1 MATHAA
7 QPPYATDFESGVG
20 AEWSLPNV
28 DASEIGSFSRFSGRF
43 TNDKQTLTLSNMTV
57 GVSYSLFFD
66 FYAIDTWDGSYSG
79 TGDYFNV
86 GVDTN
91 QVFHYTFSNYNGD
104 PPSNP
109 QSYPGVPD
117 VGRYNMGFAGYV
129 DAIYR
134 NIEIP
139 FIASNTV
146 VQISFQGQNLE
157 DISNESWGIDNVSVR
172 PSSQTQT
179 TTISYTTLPPD
190 HSTNGFVLD
199 GFGIGALRNLLG
211 TTATN
216 GANYSF
222 REAGANGV
230 FGDSDD
236 AIIPLNLNFNGYNS
250 VNFTLTNAP
259 LQPGKY
265 RFETK
270 AGLLDTNSNA
280 VAVFAREFVIANP
293 VGGQIETP
301 NNDSIATATA
311 LPMAEN
317 PAGSGFFAAFGLGLF
332 SAKGEADYWRFEGEA
347 RDKLTI
353 RLEANAN
360 GIYPQLY
367 LQDSTGQT
375 LSSVGGD
382 YYGTAQIQ
390 NYVISKP
397 GTYFVKVWSDNQT
410 GKYKLR
416 VDQSRGPQLEQED
429 NNAQSTANV
438 LGLTFSTGTYQARI
452 AGALTGNDSGAGDVF
467 SLGTL
472 NAGNSIS
479 VALAMPVGGSLVT
492 SAAIL
497 SIEGAG
503 AGNGVSLAT
512 NTAGFLNFIVASNDL
527 YYVRIATANSN
538 LNLNAQYLLSI
549 TVVDGVPPVVVSTS
563 LPDGGQATTNL
574 IDKISVLFSEDLA
587 QSVNNMGQRYL
598 TYGGRRYAVTPPALS
613 WEDAETYAQSIGG
626 HLVTINSPLENE
638 WIRRQFSSYGS
649 VWIGYTDKA
658 AEGTW
663 VWADGSPTKYTH
675 WNSGEPNNSGG
686 NENYGVMLTSGF
698 WNDVN
703 AATTAYGVVE
713 IGTGGLDTDGDGLA
727 NAIDPFPNDALN
739 GFELRGAGAD
749 GLFKTADDRVY
760 ALVADSYSGGLAVTL
775 RVTDGP
781 LLPGKYQFVLT
792 TSIKDR
798 AGNSMAG
805 NYTNSFVVTAL
816 SGYVTYNGA
825 GDVTPISGSV
835 AAAPDG
841 SLVNYS
847 DAPTGRYPR
856 GIAAGLLDGGTNLDL
871 AVANYGSGDVSILLG
886 AGDGTFYRSTNYAT
900 GNGAATVTMGDL
912 NKDNRMDLVVVNNSA
927 NNVTVLMG
935 NGDGTFQSGTNYA
948 VGSSPIGLVLRD
960 FNGDGK
966 LDLAVANQSA
976 KTISVLMGNGDGT
989 FKTAVNYGTGNQP
1002 YSLVAADFNGDGKV
1016 DLAVAN
1022 YGESTVSVLNG
1033 NGDGTFNAKV
1043 DYPTGTGPR
1052 GLDVGDL
1059 NGDGKLDLV
1068 TGNTDAGTVS
1078 ILAGNGDGTFAAK
1091 ADYASGGSDVYQI
1104 LLADFNGDNRLDV
1117 VVPGFG
1123 NSRLC
1128 ILLNRGNG
1136 TLESPMTYPAGNNAI
1151 WAAAGDFNGDQRL
1164 DLAVVNYYASTVT
1177 VLNGV
1182 GAKLLTED
1190 PIGSGIRIGAGR
1202 GQLKNQS
1209 DVDVW
1214 NFTAKAGDLVSVAV
1228 EVPGNPAASQLYY
1241 RIYNAA
1247 GDTLTDFYTS
1257 YNGWGQSA
1265 PYRFAASGTY
1275 WIGVQRYYDYFS
1287 EYRLRVTLA
1296 SPPTQM
1302 ETEDNSD
1309 ISHANKPALELASG
1323 HLTASVLGYFGVGDA
1338 NGDYFNFGNLAA
1350 GATIQLTM
1358 KQPSSSGL
1366 AGVLGIYD
1374 AGGNLVANGAPGA
1387 TPVSYTIP
1395 PGGGSNYYARV
1406 MGAGIYGLHAASGN
1420 SALVFDGNA
1429 DFVMVTNAPSL
1440 DLSNQFS
1447 LEAWVYPRNF
1457 AGRDRAVISKV
1468 GGTGGNNGYQ
1478 LVFGQDG
1485 KLSLLFNAS
1494 GESWP
1499 ANSVSTPPL
1508 DILNRWTHIAATY
1521 DNDTMRLYVNGQLAA
1536 SNTIGAKSVVKSL
1549 SNLRIGNDD
1558 NAYVFFDGLIDE
1570 VRVWNTARSASAI
1583 LTGMSQSLTGA
1594 ESGLAGYWPFNE
1606 GSGGVAS
1613 DLSPNKNSGI
1623 LGNGVASQQPA
1634 WVALRTTDQPAAG
1647 IFAQYLMG
1655 VDIADAVAPLITS
1668 ITLPAANSTNQIMI
1682 DRFTITFNKDMMAST
1697 VTNSLSYDL
1706 RSAGPDGL
1714 FNTGDDVLYPVIN
1727 QNYSSGLSSSYLIG
1741 DGPLQSGSYRL
1752 TAKTALKDRSGN
1764 ALAADYK
1771 RDFVVAGVAGFIT
1784 ENRSNDTQN
1793 TATSLS
1799 IAPGNLNDG
1808 SFYQGDSVG
1817 VGSRPYSIVS
1827 GRFNGDNHLDLAT
1840 ANSSDGT
1847 ISILLGSGSGTFT
1860 NATNISV
1867 GGNPYNVATGDFNG
1881 DGKADLSVTKDSPY
1895 QVVILLGAGDGTF
1908 QAFTNYTVANSPRV
1922 QAVGD
1927 FNKDGKLDIAVACQS
1942 VDKVSV
1948 LLGNGDGTFKTNVDY
1963 PVGSQPYGIAMGDF
1977 NKDGKLDLVVGDYN
1991 GDQVS
1996 VLMGKGDG
2004 TFDSAVNYPTGGG
2017 PRAVAVGDMNGD
2029 GTLDIVT
2036 ANSQG
2041 NSLSMLEGKGDGT
2054 FLAKRDFGMTIYDT
2068 YQVLLTDLNGDGR
2081 SDVVIAAYGAGR
2093 LGVLLNR
2100 GNWAF
2105 ENYEDYSMP
2114 SGIGVVAGDFN
2125 EDLRTDLAVAS
2136 YSNNKVT
2143 VFSGN
2148 NNELLA
2154 EDPAGSGIRSSAA
2167 RGNVSG
2173 VNDVDYWSFSAK
2185 SGDILA
2191 LSVETPG
2198 NPAAS
2203 QLYYTVYY
2211 PNGAVVSE
2219 FAADSYYGWG
2229 NLSPV
2234 RLNVSGTY
2242 TVGVRR
2248 YYDYVGEYRIRV
2260 TLAPDK
2266 YQMEVEP
2273 NNDIAHANAPTL
2285 VLANGHQTANVVGS
2299 IGEGDGS
2306 GDYFRLGNLSGGT
2319 LIHLGLTQPTV
2330 SPLQDILTI
2339 YDTNGTIITNSAIRG
2354 TSLDFTI
2361 PTGGDGAYYARVQS
2375 ANPGAVQFSGGNDYV
2390 NVGNWSPGTQWTV
2403 EAWVKPNAAPSGR
2416 HGIAGGFNSCA
2427 DWGIVL
2433 QDGQF
2438 GIATKPPSGCSITI
2452 PSGEAVTLN
2461 QWYHVAATCDGTNA
2475 QLYVNGVLK
2484 ATGPVS
2490 VNYSANGNGTW
2501 IGSEA
2506 CCGNETFSGL
2516 IQEVSIWERP
2526 LSGAEITSGMSHA
2539 LAGTETGLAGYWKLN
2554 EGVGTVALDS
2564 STRNR
2569 NGTLVNGPVWAR
2581 SDLAGFASAA
2591 LPGTVIFDRLYAIYA
2606 LNIDLSDSQP
2616 PSIVAVSLPD
2626 EGSTNTTIVDRF
2638 TINFNKDMMATT
2650 VTNAATYELRSS
2662 GANGI
2667 FDTADDE
2674 IYTISCDGYTSG
2686 LTASY
2691 RISDGP
2697 LQPGFY
2703 RFTIKTALQDRTG
2716 NPLPQNYTRKFK
2728 VEGVDGFI
2736 LETRNNNTL
2745 GQATSLSR
2753 ARTATPDGSFRQAEN
2768 VNVENN
2774 PRFAGVADLNGDGKL
2789 DMVVA
2794 NSGAGNVSVLLGVG
2808 DGTFQPR
2815 TNYATGSGPTG
2826 VALADYDKDG
2836 KIDAVVA
2843 NYNANTI
2850 TLLQGNGD
2858 GSFQA
2863 ITNIT
2868 TGNHPLYLI
2877 SGDFNRDGKP
2887 DFGVT
2892 CNGENKIYVY
2902 IGHGDGTFDA
2912 PSIYSTGTNPE
2923 ILAAGDF
2930 NGDGKPDLAVGNYRS
2945 ANVSVLLGNGDGSF
2959 QAPVQFATGAGPAA
2973 VAVGDLQNK
2982 GKLDLVVANYDAGTL
2997 SVLRGDGAGNFGTN
3011 TDYSTGGTQPYILT
3025 LADINGD
3032 GFLDVVVPNSGSGN
3046 VAVMLNLGDGTF
3058 AAPVTY
3064 TTGYRPFQV
3073 VAKDFNQDGRLDFAA
3088 VCYGNA
3094 YVSLYLGNDTE
3105 YLAEDPTGSGI
3116 RTSASRGRMTTSTDA
3131 DYWSFTGKAGDWLIV
3146 AVDTPGTPAGSA
3158 LDFRVDGPNGANVTD
3173 FQGGYYGYGQCA
3185 PVQLPFTGT
3194 YTILVKKYYDY
3205 QGEYRMRV
3213 TTAPSSYQLEQEDNS
3228 AINRANTLNLAA
3240 ANQHRAAN
3248 VLGYIGTGD
3257 DSGDYYSLG
3266 NLGAGTTITLK
3277 TQRPLTSGLWP
3288 AMAIYKT
3295 GGTPVTNS
3303 VGGITNLSYTIPS
3316 GGDGAYYIGVAKSD
3330 FGPRAGLRL
3339 DGSQAVGYGSWLTN
3353 QAFSVSM
3360 WIKPDASQTSYADIM
3375 DNNHRGGVNWV
3386 IQQDGGNVNSYSFGV
3401 ADGGLPPTFYITPG
3415 NWHHLMV
3422 SRDAARLDRVYLDGQ
3437 VVSSTTGTGDIN
3449 YDGNQFLRSGR
3460 WGGGGRN
3467 WNGVID
3473 EVHIWDHALTALE
3486 LQRDIGYATA
3496 PGDAGIIGF
3505 WKFNEGSGSVVKDYS
3520 AFARDG
3526 AIEGTPQWGSFA
3538 EQPYDPLFA
3547 QYILKVDLSD
3557 TLPPVI
3563 TSVSLPDEGSTNS
3576 AILDTF
3582 TVAFSKDML
3591 ASTVTDPGSYE
3602 FRGAGDDGILGTGD
3616 DILYT
3621 IQCDGYGS
3629 GLSAAY
3635 HIMDGPLQPG
3645 LNQLT
3650 ISTAMKDRSGNPIAA
3665 PFIRTFAIGSI
3676 GGFAFETRNN
3686 NTAATATPITLIEDP
3701 TGFKSGGGRGNLSS
3715 ASDVDF
3721 WKFDGHTNES
3731 VVLSVEIP
3739 DHPGGSQLHYQI
3751 FAPNGNNLADFTSD
3765 YYGSGLSSVLLLPT
3779 NGVYTIRVEH
3789 YYNYFYEYRIRLGVA
3804 VPPMQ
3809 MEAEGNDDIAHAN
3822 AIALAPGGQ
3831 GRYGSMAGCIR
3842 TSGDLDYYS
3851 IAGITNGSTVFV
3863 SVRLPSTSRLSPVVS
3878 LYDKN
3883 NQYLAEAPGGRPN
3896 DGVAQVRITQ
3906 DGAYYAV
3913 VRGSEGVGGITEQ
3926 YVVDFQVIPSGN
3938 VNFPNLQVTSLIP
3951 PTGLITSGGS
3961 ISFGFSV
3968 TNIGSV
3974 ATPAAA
3980 WSDRAVLSQ
3989 NIILGDED
3997 DISLG
4002 VFPHAGALAPGAGY
4016 TVTRTAQIPDGVSG
4030 PYYLIVQTDVGNAVN
4045 EFLFEADNTTVSD
4058 HTFNIT
4064 LADYVDLKVEDLN
4077 VAGPDNAGSYTITW
4091 KTANRGKADSTQN
4104 FYERILVKNLTSGEV
4119 LLDQEALTTNALPV
4133 NSTLARTNS
4142 VKTSTAGNYLVRVT
4156 TDSRNNI
4163 YEYDATSHANAERNS
4178 VDGAF
4183 QITQIYNIAAGA
4195 NPAGAGTITGAG
4207 QYVIGSVAELTAIPV
4222 TTDKPYSFLNWTE
4235 NGTFQ
4240 TASNTYRFSVTR
4252 DRQLTANFAL
4262 PVFQIAAVSVPA
4274 VGGTVTGAG
4283 TYAYGVT
4290 NTLKAIANDGYRFTN
4305 WVENG
4310 SAISTQT
4317 SLTFGVYTNRALIAR
4332 FVEANVFHVVT
4343 TATLPAGVA
4352 AVSGAG
4358 TYNNGQTVSI
4368 VAPAAV
4374 TNGPMAYTFKR
4385 FTQNGNP
4392 FGNAPSISKTFSTL
4406 DSTNIAIVAEY
4417 DGRSIL
4423 PVVVNVSV
4431 NYTNPVPL
4439 TTNYVLTFQF
4449 DRSMRGT
4456 PEPQIVLT
4464 NAQSAVQPVV
4474 ASGGQWST
4482 TASNND
4488 TYSTPPIVLTTGMD
4502 GTNQVWISKAQDLS
4516 GLTLDRTNV
4525 YAAMVDATPPVQP
4538 VFSLVSSNASSVVL
4552 GWSGYAAP
4560 QDLAGFRVYLVQTN
4574 FTTLAGLSPITGL
4587 APSARNFQVS
4597 NLSLDTDYYIAVIA
4611 SDIAGNSAGTVTPLK
4626 IKLPTTLPPK
4636 VTIDVAAVG
4645 PNSARISWTGYDT
4658 SALFGFSGF
4667 RLYMKDSP
4675 FAIVNG
4681 MTPSASFDAQT
4692 RQAQVDALDRSKK
4705 YYFAVVGVNAT
4716 NGFIP
4721 VVTTRQWSDPYAGNI
4736 AANLTIGGIDQTVD
4750 IYQTMVV
4757 TNGVTLTINAGT
4769 TLRFAPG
4776 SGIVVD
4782 QGLIMAQGTAL
4793 DPIVLTSSSDTNG
4806 GSPAAGDWA
4815 GLVVRGNAAN
4825 ASKLTQVWVKY
4836 GQGLVLD
4843 NATPVVDAFSAVY
4856 NAPSGLRLTNGAAL
4870 TTKDALISLNQVG
4883 AMQSDTSRLMV
4894 WNSVIKNNATNA
4906 WARGSLGLVATQN
4919 WWGTPLQADVVSR
4932 LTGNVDARGFLESEP
4947 LLTPAAGIVGGLTR
4961 VSSQSLEL
4969 KFACRTAESMRAS
4982 EDSAFKGT
4990 FFAPFASRQI
5000 FQLSDGGGHKSIFV
5014 QFRSTTGDTNTPLL
5028 LQVEYVTSGPQII
5041 NFNLAEGQ
5049 VISRPL
5055 LVTGIAT
5062 AVLGIQSVEFYADN
5076 VLADSVTTGIYS
5088 RRWDMRTLSPGIHRV
5103 KLLARDKGG
5112 SIATEE
5118 RNVTINPTPA
5128 PAPFIVTPASDGI
5141 QAQTTVSV
5149 AGTAEPNI
5157 GLRLTDNGTLLATSV
5172 ADATG
5177 GFKFDNMVLVEG
5189 ANELVVIAY
5198 DDIGSSRSITRRI
5211 VLDTGAPSAVVL
5223 DAPIYVPNF
5232 GVNLS
5237 WNYAKVGERP
5247 SKFQVFWAKT
5257 PFISTNQAIG
5267 KSLVLSLTTYAVQGL
5282 ADGTY
5287 YFGVL
5292 GYDDAGNHSPMSSLV
5307 SLKYDATAPS
5317 FNISYDKSP
5326 PVGVGP
5332 VQVTLTAS
5340 EPLTGTPG
5348 LTLKPANST
5357 PISLN
5362 LTNVSASSYVT
5373 AIVISNTTLSG
5384 LAIWNVS
5391 GQDVS
5396 GNVFNGAPAGQP
5408 FNIDVIQPVGSIATL
5423 PASPVQTLVP
5433 TNVSVNLTLSKPAKT
5448 GTPPIIKFTP
5458 PIGAEVGVTM
5468 SGTGTNWVGL
5478 LPLQTSMGS
5487 GFGQFAMTA
5496 VDALDNTGTNIT
5508 SGAVLEI
5515 YNTALPSAPE
5525 TPTNFVARTI
5535 VGGLVRLTWNAV
5547 TNADIYRLY
5556 REPGSN
5562 TTAPTALVADN
5573 LSTNGLDDLPSADGR
5588 YTYAVTASRRGSES
5602 NPSKIVVGVS
5612 DRTPPGAPTN
5622 VAAELASSGVQISW
5636 RPPAGEKPFK
5646 YLVYRNGVLIG
5657 STSTGTNLVDA
5668 PPRGVASYTVSSADV
5683 TGNENLSTPATIDM
5697 LVGAVEHLAVLVNS
5711 GQAPV
5716 LSWTSSDT
5724 TAIGFNVYR
5733 NGIKQNASALTVAS
5747 YTDNLPVGNDAI
5759 EYVVRAVNAK
5769 SEESAPRVVK
5779 IYSVTLDLL
5788 ANAGGDTVSKP
5799 LVTRYFDNYRVSVTN
5814 LTVNNVFPLET
5825 VELRRVAGGGVTTTQ
5840 TIPVGQ
5846 SVASGNWYNRDV
5858 VFASATTV
5866 DAQSMRMR
5874 VIQSSDLGGSSVIY
5888 QRTFDFAS
5896 VLEPSLMMSLSASQP
5911 PLAGGLTDFDVRLY
5925 NRGYADI
5932 NVIVVREN
5940 GAAPGDVYVAV
5951 KNALGQEVSR
5961 TAYRGTPKGTFFMND
5976 GRGYVRVTPDGSI
5989 NFTVAAVLVPEALGS
6004 SASTT
6009 FEVAASRIYYRL
6021 GNPEVLESGPIS
6033 GSMSS
6038 SLRQTDYFGTAST
6051 DKTGYSNEDPIVI
6064 SGKAIVR
6071 STGLPL
6077 ANAPLKIGF
6086 ATRGFNWFKETTT
6099 DSQGNYQYSYSTM
6112 PGFGGTLMLWAA
6124 HPDVF
6129 DQLNQAQVSVYKMY
6143 ATPSRGEIRMSKN
6156 DTMDFSV
6163 SLVNPGD
6170 IPLTGFTTEFHAYVV
6185 DGTNYNE
6192 ITTITGTNLL
6202 GAGFQVEQG
6211 KNQTA
6216 GFRLKASPNAPD
6228 KAVIEFDVR
6237 SEQGALATFVGN
6249 VTLLPALPVLNVV
6262 NPAVGYL
6269 EVSLDRG
6276 KILSRQVTVVNGGL
6290 KDLKG
6295 VTLVAPTNV
6304 TWMNVNLP
6312 VSDDGTIH
6320 LPDIG
6325 IGQSNTFSV
6334 VFTPPSD
6341 TPLNYYNDFI
6351 AIRGTNAQTE
6361 FKVRLYALVTSDQK
6375 GSVQFF
6381 VDNNLGQSVSNAT
6394 VRLRSSLLQLELT
6407 PSITDGNGLVTVDG
6421 LQEGDWSWQVNAPGH
6436 SSTVGTITVVP
6447 SQTVQV
6453 HTRLAKSLVTVT
6465 FNVVPV
6471 PYTDKYEIKIEQTF
6485 ETHVPVGVLVV
6496 DPPFKDFK
6504 KIDSGFEANWIVTV
6518 QNYGLLE
6525 MTDVTIEGA
6534 ETGGGKLTPLI
6545 EFIPV
6550 LLPMQKVE
6558 VPFTFAYNASA
6569 GTTTNTTQSLKRQ
6582 RIPDSD
6588 DLAQCVAGM
6597 MPFGSLA
6604 DPNIF
6609 RGLAAIFQ
6617 ARERCISDLDP
6628 QTALA
6633 SVGIIFAIGQIA
6645 GAIGSAQEFIVG
6657 AIGGLISCIIGNF
6670 LPLPDSGPFS
6680 SYPGPRSDNAFQIG
6694 NLQCFDA
6701 DTPVLMS
6708 DGTSRPIA
6716 SIKVGDR
6723 VKTGSYAGNV
6733 AEVREVFTRDQTPVR
6748 KLTISDGLEH
6758 GVDREIITTDE
6769 HLFWVDGR
6777 GWMAACNLKGGD
6789 YLVDSNNERIKV
6801 LTNHKLDKA
6810 IRVHSFQLK
6819 GDSAFYAN
6827 GVLVRDMCGLGGVKQ
6842 VAAGKGVAQ

>member
-1 MATHAA
+1 MVAGT
-7 QPPYATDFESGVG
+7 
-20 AEWSLPNV
+20 
-28 DASEIGSFSRFSGRF
+28 
-43 TNDKQTLTLSNMTV
+43 
-57 GVSYSLFFD
+57 SYTLFFD

-79 TGDYFNV
+79 TGDFFNV
-86 GVDTN
+86 SVDTN

-104 PPSNP
+104 PPNNP
-109 QSYPGVPD
+109 QSYPGIPD
-117 VGRYNMGFAGYV
+117 TGRFNMGFGGYV

-134 NIEIP
+134 NVEIP
-139 FIASNTV
+139 FIASNAV

-157 DISNESWGIDNVSVR
+157 DISNESWGIDNVTVR
-172 PSSQTQT
+172 LTSQTPQT
-179 TTISYTTLPPD
+179 YISYTSLPAD
-190 HSTNGFVLD
+190 HSTNGLVLD
-199 GFGIGALRNLLG
+199 GFGIRTLRNLLG
-211 TTATN
+211 STATN
-216 GANYSF
+216 CANYSF

-230 FGDSDD
+230 FGDADD
-236 AIIPLNLNFNGYNS
+236 RIIPLNLSFNGFKD
-250 VNFTLTNAP
+250 VNFSFTNAP

-270 AGLLDTNSNA
+270 AGLLDANNNVVT
-280 VAVFAREFVIANP
+280 VFTREFALANP
-293 VGGQIETP
+293 SGGQIETP
-301 NNDSIATATA
+301 NNESIASATT
-311 LPMAEN
+311 LPMMES
-317 PAGSGFFAAFGLGLF
+317 PSGSGFLTAFGLGLF
-332 SAKGEADYWRFEGEA
+332 SAKGEVDYWRFEAEA
-347 RDKLTI
+347 KDKLTF
-353 RLEANAN
+353 RLEASGN

-367 LQDSTGQT
+367 LQDSAGQT

-382 YYGTAQIQ
+382 YYGIAQIQ
-390 NYVISKP
+390 NYVVGKP

-410 GKYKLR
+410 GKYELR
-416 VDQSRGPQLEQED
+416 VDQSRGPQLEQEG
-429 NNAQSTANV
+429 NNAQSSANA
-438 LGLTFSTGTYQARI
+438 LGLTFSTGSYQARI
-452 AGALTGNDSGAGDVF
+452 VGALTGNDAGGGDVF

-472 NAGNSIS
+472 NAGNAIS
-479 VALAMPVGGSLVT
+479 VALASPTGSTLAAN
-492 SAAIL
+492 AAIL
-497 SIEGAG
+497 TIEGAG
-503 AGNGVSLAT
+503 AGDGVALTT
-512 NTAGFLNFIVASNDL
+512 NASGFLNFTVASNDV
-527 YYVRIATANSN
+527 YYVRIGAANTN
-538 LNLNAQYLLSI
+538 LNLLAQYLLNI
-549 TVVDGVPPVVVSTS
+549 TVLDGVPPVVVSTS
-563 LPDGGQATTNL
+563 LPQGGGATTNV
-574 IDKISVLFSEDLA
+574 IDRVSVQFSEDLA
-587 QSVNNMGQRYL
+587 TSINDMGQRLL
-598 TYGGRRYAVTPPALS
+598 TYGGHRYAITPSAMT
-613 WEDAETYAQSIGG
+613 WEDAEAYAQSVGG
-626 HLVTINSPLENE
+626 HLVAINSSLENE
-638 WIRRQFSSYGS
+638 WVRRQFSSYGT
-649 VWIGYTDKA
+649 VWIGFTDKTL
-658 AEGTW
+658 EGTW
-663 VWADGSPTKYTH
+663 IWADGSPSAYTH
-675 WNSGEPNNSGG
+675 WNPGEPNNSGG
-686 NENYGVMLTSGF
+686 NENYAVMNTSGG
-698 WNDVN
+698 WKD
-703 AATTAYGVVE
+703 ASATTTARGVVE
-713 IGTGGLDTDGDGLA
+713 IGTGGVDTDGDGLA
-727 NAIDPFPNDALN
+727 DAFDPFPKDKFN
-739 GFELRGAGAD
+739 GLEMRCAGTD
-749 GLFKTADDRVY
+749 GLFGTADDRVY
-760 ALVADSYSGGLAVTL
+760 SLVPDAYAGGLTVVL
-775 RVTDGP
+775 RVSDGP
-781 LLPGKYQFVLT
+781 LLPGKYQFTMT

-798 AGNSMAG
+798 AGNSLAS
-805 NYTNSFVVTAL
+805 NYTNIFTVNAL
-816 SGYVTYNGA
+816 PGLVMYNGGA
-825 GDVTPISGSV
+825 DVTPITGIV
-835 AAAPDG
+835 ASSPDG

-847 DAPTGRYPR
+847 DCSTDRNPR
-856 GIAAGLLDGGTNLDL
+856 GIAAGRLDGDTNLDL
-871 AVANYGSGDVSILLG
+871 AVANYGSGDVSILVG
-886 AGDGTFYRSTNYAT
+886 AGDGIFNRTTNYAT
-900 GNGAATVTMGDL
+900 GNGAVAVVIGDL
-912 NKDNRMDLVVVNNSA
+912 NKDNRMDLVVANNNA
-927 NNVTVLMG
+927 GNVTVLLG
-935 NGDGTFQSGTNYA
+935 NADGTFQNATNYA
-948 VGSSPIGLVLRD
+948 VGSSPIGLVLGD
-960 FNGDGK
+960 FNKDGK
-966 LDLAVANQSA
+966 LDVAVANRGAS
-976 KTISVLMGNGDGT
+976 TISVLMGNGDGT
-989 FKTAVNYGTGNQP
+989 LKPTVNYGAGNQP
-1002 YSLVAADFNGDGKV
+1002 YSLIAA
-1016 DLAVAN
+1016 
-1022 YGESTVSVLNG
+1022 
-1033 NGDGTFNAKV
+1033 
-1043 DYPTGTGPR
+1043 
-1052 GLDVGDL
+1052 DL
-1059 NGDGKLDLV
+1059 NGDGKLDLAAA
-1068 TGNTDAGTVS
+1068 NYSDSTVS
-1078 ILAGNGDGTFAAK
+1078 VLLGNGDGTFSGKVDYVTGTGPRGLDAGDMNGDGKLDLVVADSDAGAVSILLGTGDGTFGAK
-1091 ADYASGGSDVYQI
+1091 ADYTSGVSDVYQV
-1104 LLADFNGDNRLDV
+1104 LLADLNGDGRTDV
-1117 VVPGFG
+1117 IIPGYG
-1123 NSRLC
+1123 SSRLC
-1128 ILLNRGNG
+1128 VLLNRGNG
-1136 TLESPMTYPAGNNAI
+1136 QVESPMLYITGNNPV
-1151 WAAAGDFNGDQRL
+1151 WAVAGDYNGDQRQ
-1164 DLAVVNYYASTVT
+1164 DLAVVNYNSYTVAIM
-1177 VLNGV
+1177 NGV
-1182 GAKLLTED
+1182 GTKLLAED
-1190 PIGSGIRIGAGR
+1190 PNGSGVWSAAGR
-1202 GQLKNQS
+1202 GQLKKQG
-1209 DVDVW
+1209 DVEVW
-1214 NFTAKAGDLVSVAV
+1214 NFSGNAGDLVSVAV
-1228 EVPGNPAASQLYY
+1228 ETPGNPSASQLYY
-1241 RIYNAA
+1241 RIYNSA

-1265 PYRFAASGTY
+1265 PYRLAASGTY
-1275 WIGVQRYYDYFS
+1275 WIGVQHYYDFYG

-1309 ISHANKPALELASG
+1309 IGHANKPSLVLTNA
-1323 HLTASVLGYFGVGDA
+1323 HLTASVLGYIGTGDG
-1338 NGDYFNFGNLAA
+1338 NGDYYNLGNLSA

-1366 AGVLGIYD
+1366 AGVLEIYD
-1374 AGGNLVANGAPGA
+1374 AGGNLVAGGAPGA
-1387 TPVSYTIP
+1387 SPISYSIP
-1395 PGGGSNYYARV
+1395 PGGDSNYSARV
-1406 MGAGIYGLHAASGN
+1406 TGAGIYGVHAASGN
-1420 SALVFDGNA
+1420 SALAFDGSA
-1429 DFVMVTNAPSL
+1429 DFVLVTNAPSL
-1440 DLSNQFS
+1440 DFSNQFS

-1457 AGRDRAVISKV
+1457 AGRDRPVISKV

-1478 LVFGQDG
+1478 MGFGQDG
-1485 KLSLLFNAS
+1485 KLFLLFNAT

-1499 ANSVSTPPL
+1499 GNSVSTPPL

-1549 SNLRIGNDD
+1549 SNLRIANDD
-1558 NAYVFFDGLIDE
+1558 NANVFFDGLVDD
-1570 VRVWNTARSASAI
+1570 VRVWNTARSGAAI
-1583 LTGMSQSLTGA
+1583 LSGMSRSFTGTEA
-1594 ESGLAGYWPFNE
+1594 GLAGYWRFNE
-1606 GSGGVAS
+1606 GSGGVAT
-1613 DLSPNKNSGI
+1613 DLSPYKNSGI

-1634 WVALRTTDQPAAG
+1634 WVALRSTDLPASG

-1655 VDIADAVAPLITS
+1655 VDITDPVAPLITS
-1668 ITLPAANSTNQIMI
+1668 ISLPAANSTNQILI
-1682 DRFTITFNKDMMAST
+1682 DRFTINFNKDMMAST

-1706 RSAGPDGL
+1706 RSAGPDGVI
-1714 FNTGDDVLYPVIN
+1714 NTGDDVLYQVIN
-1727 QNYSSGLSSSYLIG
+1727 QNYSSGLTSSYMIG
-1741 DGPLQSGSYRL
+1741 DGPLQPGSYRL

-1764 ALAADYK
+1764 ALASDYK
-1771 RDFVVAGVAGFIT
+1771 RDFVVAGVTGFIT
-1784 ENRSNDTQN
+1784 ESRSNDTQS

-1799 IAPGNLNDG
+1799 ITPGNLNDG
-1808 SFYQGDSVG
+1808 SFSQGDSVG

-1827 GRFNGDNHLDLAT
+1827 GRFNGDSHLDLAT
-1840 ANSSDGT
+1840 ANSSDST

-1860 NATNISV
+1860 NSTNIIV
-1867 GGNPYNVATGDFNG
+1867 GGNPYNVVTGDFNG
-1881 DGKADLSVTKDSPY
+1881 DGKPDLSVTKDNPY
-1895 QVVILLGAGDGTF
+1895 RAVILLGAGDGTF
-1908 QAFTNYTVANSPRV
+1908 QNFTNYTVANSPRV

-1927 FNKDGKLDIAVACQS
+1927 FNKDGKLDLAVACQS
-1942 VDKVSV
+1942 ADKVSI

-1963 PVGSQPYGIAMGDF
+1963 PVGSQPFGIAMGDF
-1977 NKDGKLDLVVGDYN
+1977 NKDGKLDLVAADYN

-2004 TFDSAVNYPTGGG
+2004 TFEPAVNCATGGG

-2029 GTLDIVT
+2029 DTLDVVT

-2054 FLAKRDFGMTIYDT
+2054 FLAKRDFVMTIHDT
-2068 YQVLLTDLNGDGR
+2068 YQILLTELNGDGR
-2081 SDVVIAAYGAGR
+2081 SDVVVAAYGAGR
-2093 LGVLLNR
+2093 LGMLLNR

-2105 ENYEDYSMP
+2105 EAYEDYSMP
-2114 SGIGVVAGDFN
+2114 GGIGVVAGDFN

-2148 NNELLA
+2148 NSEWLA

-2167 RGNVSG
+2167 RGNISG
-2173 VNDVDYWSFSAK
+2173 ANDVDYWSFTAK
-2185 SGDILA
+2185 AGDILS

-2198 NPAAS
+2198 NPGAS
-2203 QLYYTVYY
+2203 QLYFTVYY
-2211 PNGAVVSE
+2211 PNGVVVSE
-2219 FAADSYYGWG
+2219 FAADSYNGWG
-2229 NLSPV
+2229 NMSPA
-2234 RLNVSGTY
+2234 RLNISGTY

-2260 TLAPDK
+2260 TLAPEK

-2273 NNDIAHANAPTL
+2273 NNDIAHANATTL
-2285 VLANGHQTANVVGS
+2285 VLASGHQTANIVGS

-2306 GDYFRLGNLSGGT
+2306 GDYYNLGNLSGGT

-2330 SPLQDILTI
+2330 SPLQGILSI
-2339 YDTNGTIITNSAIRG
+2339 YDASGKTITNSAIRG
-2354 TSLDFTI
+2354 TNLDFTI
-2361 PTGGDGAYYARVQS
+2361 PTGGDGAYYARIQS
-2375 ANPGAVQFSGGNDYV
+2375 ANPGALQFSGGNDYV
-2390 NVGNWSPGTQWTV
+2390 NVGNWSPGTQWTI

-2416 HGIAGGFNSCA
+2416 HTIAGGFNSCA
-2427 DWGIVL
+2427 DWGIVV

-2438 GIATKPPSGCSITI
+2438 GLGTKPQDGSCSTVLL
-2452 PSGEAVTLN
+2452 SGEAVLLN
-2461 QWYHVAATCDGTNA
+2461 QWYHVAGTCDGTNA
-2475 QLYVNGVLK
+2475 LLYVNGALK
-2484 ATGPVS
+2484 GTVAVS
-2490 VNYSANGNGTW
+2490 RNYAANANGTW

-2506 CCGNETFSGL
+2506 CCGNNTFSGL
-2516 IQEVSIWERP
+2516 IQEVSIWERA
-2526 LSGAEITSGMSHA
+2526 LSASEITSGLNHA
-2539 LAGTETGLAGYWKLN
+2539 LAGTEAGLAGYWKLN
-2554 EGVGTVALDS
+2554 EGLGSVALDS

-2569 NGTLVNGPVWAR
+2569 NGTLVNGPLWMR

-2591 LPGTVIFDRLYAIYA
+2591 LPSTVIFDRLYAIYA

-2616 PSIVAVSLPD
+2616 PSIVSVSLPD

-2638 TINFNKDMMATT
+2638 TINFNKDMMAAT
-2650 VTNAATYELRSS
+2650 VTSPLTYELRSS
-2662 GANGI
+2662 GPNGI

-2686 LTASY
+2686 LTANY
-2691 RISDGP
+2691 RVSDGP
-2697 LQPGFY
+2697 LQTGFY
-2703 RFTIKTALQDRTG
+2703 RFTIKTTLQDRTG

-2736 LETRNNNTL
+2736 LETRNNNGI

-2753 ARTATPDGSFRQAEN
+2753 ARSANPDGSFGQTAN

-2774 PRFAGVADLNGDGKL
+2774 PRFAGVADLNGDGRL

-2794 NSGAGNVSVLLGVG
+2794 NSGSGNVSVLLGVG

-2815 TNYATGSGPTG
+2815 TNYTTGSGPTG

-2836 KIDAVVA
+2836 HLDAVVA

-2858 GSFQA
+2858 GTFDA
-2863 ITNIT
+2863 LTNIN

-2877 SGDFNRDGKP
+2877 SGDFNQDGKP
-2887 DFGVT
+2887 DFAVT
-2892 CNGENKIYVY
+2892 CNGENKLYVY
-2902 IGHGDGTFDA
+2902 IGRGDGSFEA
-2912 PSIYSTGTNPE
+2912 PLIYSTGTNPE
-2923 ILAAGDF
+2923 MVASGDF
-2930 NGDGKPDLAVGNYRS
+2930 NGDGKPDLVVGNYRS

-2959 QAPVQFATGAGPAA
+2959 QPPVQFAAGAGPAA
-2973 VAVGDLQNK
+2973 VAVGDLQKK
-2982 GKLDLVVANYDAGTL
+2982 GKLDLVVANYDAGTI

-3011 TDYSTGGTQPYILT
+3011 TDYSTGGNQPYILT

-3073 VAKDFNQDGRLDFAA
+3073 VAKDFNQDGRMDFAA

-3094 YVSLYLGNDTE
+3094 YVNMYLGNDTE
-3105 YLAEDPTGSGI
+3105 YLAEDPVGSGI
-3116 RTSASRGRMTTSTDA
+3116 RTSASRGRLTTSSDV
-3131 DYWSFTGKAGDWLIV
+3131 DYWSFTGKAGDWLSV
-3146 AVDTPGTPAGSA
+3146 AVDTPGNPSGSM
-3158 LDFRVDGPNGANVTD
+3158 LDFRVDGPNGVNVTD
-3173 FQGGYYGYGQCA
+3173 FAPSYYGYGQSS
-3185 PVQLPFTGT
+3185 PVQLPVNGT

-3213 TTAPSSYQLEQEDNS
+3213 TTAPSGYQLEQEDNS
-3228 AINRANTLNLAA
+3228 AISRANALNLALG
-3240 ANQHRAAN
+3240 NHHRTAN

-3257 DSGDYYSLG
+3257 DSGDYFGLG
-3266 NLGAGTTITLK
+3266 NLGAGTTISLM

-3288 AMAIYKT
+3288 GMAIYKT
-3295 GGTPVTNS
+3295 GGTLVTNS
-3303 VGGITNLSYTIPS
+3303 VGGITNLKYTIPS
-3316 GGDGAYYIGVAKSD
+3316 GGDGAYYAAMSKSD
-3330 FGPRAGLRL
+3330 YGPRAGLRL
-3339 DGSQAVGYGSWLTN
+3339 DGSQAVGYGSWFTN
-3353 QAFSVSM
+3353 QTFSISM

-3401 ADGGLPPTFYITPG
+3401 ADGGSPPTFYIAPG
-3415 NWHHLMV
+3415 IWHHLMV
-3422 SRDAARLDRVYLDGQ
+3422 SRDSSRLDRVYLDGQ

-3449 YDGNQFLRSGR
+3449 YDNNQFLRTGR

-3473 EVHIWDHALTALE
+3473 ELHIWDHALTASE
-3486 LQRDIGYATA
+3486 LQADMGYATT
-3496 PGDAGIIGF
+3496 PNDAGIIGF
-3505 WKFNEGSGSVVKDYS
+3505 WKFNEGAGSVVKDYS
-3520 AFARDG
+3520 AAIHDG
-3526 AIEGTPQWGSFA
+3526 AIEGNSQWGSFA
-3538 EQPYDPLFA
+3538 EKPYDPLFA
-3547 QYILKVDLSD
+3547 QYMLNVDLSD
-3557 TLPPVI
+3557 TLPPAI
-3563 TSVSLPDEGSTNS
+3563 TAVSFPDEGITNS
-3576 AILDTF
+3576 TIFDTF

-3602 FRGAGDDGILGTGD
+3602 LRGAGDDGLLGTGD
-3616 DILYT
+3616 DIIYT
-3621 IQCDGYGS
+3621 LQCDGYIS

-3635 HIMDGPLQPG
+3635 HILDGPLQPG
-3645 LNQLT
+3645 MT
-3650 ISTAMKDRSGNPIAA
+3650 RFTVATAMQDRSGNPIAA
-3665 PFIRTFAIGSI
+3665 PFIRTFAIGSV
-3676 GGFAFETRNN
+3676 GGFNLETRNN

-3715 ASDVDF
+3715 ASDIDF
-3721 WKFDGHTNES
+3721 WKFEGHTNES

-3739 DHPGGSQLHYQI
+3739 DHPGGSQLHYQVLG
-3751 FAPNGNNLADFTSD
+3751 PNGKNLADFTSD
-3765 YYGSGLSSVLLLPT
+3765 YYGSGASSVFLLPT
-3779 NGVYTIRVEH
+3779 NGVYTIKVEH

-3809 MEAEGNDDIAHAN
+3809 MESEGNDDIAHAN
-3822 AIALAPGGQ
+3822 PIILAPGGQ
-3831 GRYGSMAGCIR
+3831 GRYGSMAGNIR

-3851 IAGITNGSTVFV
+3851 LAGITNGSTVFL

-3878 LYDKN
+3878 LYDKDN
-3883 NQYLAEAPGGRPN
+3883 HYLGEAPGGRPN

-3926 YVVDFQVIPSGN
+3926 YVLDVQVVPTGN
-3938 VNFPNLQVTSLIP
+3938 VNFPNLQVTSVIP

-3961 ISFGFSV
+3961 IAFGFTV
-3968 TNIGSV
+3968 TNVGSV
-3974 ATPAAA
+3974 ATAAAA

-4002 VFPHAGALAPGAGY
+4002 VFPHVGALDPGAGY
-4016 TVTRTAQIPDGVSG
+4016 AVSRTAQIPDGISG

-4064 LADYVDLKVEDLN
+4064 LANYVDLKVEDLN
-4077 VAGPDNAGSYTITW
+4077 VAGPDNAGKYTITW
-4091 KTANRGKADSTQN
+4091 KTANRGNADAAQS
-4104 FYERILVKNLTSGEV
+4104 FYERILIKNLTSGEV
-4119 LLDQEALTTNALPV
+4119 LLDQENLTTNALPV

-4163 YEYDATSHANAERNS
+4163 FEYDATSHASAERNT
-4178 VDGAF
+4178 VDASF
-4183 QITQIYNIAAGA
+4183 QITQIYNIAAGV
-4195 NPAGAGTITGAG
+4195 NPAGAGTIAGAG
-4207 QYVIGSVAELTAIPV
+4207 QYVIGSVAELTATPV
-4222 TTDKPYSFLNWTE
+4222 TTDKPYTFLNWTE

-4252 DRQLTANFAL
+4252 DRQLTANFTL
-4262 PVFQIAAVSVPA
+4262 PVFQISAVSQPA

-4290 NTLKAIANDGYRFTN
+4290 NTLKAIANNGYRFTN

-4317 SLTFGVYTNRALIAR
+4317 SLTFGVFANRALTAR

-4343 TATLPAGVA
+4343 TATLPARVA

-4358 TYNNGQTVSI
+4358 TYNNGQTASF
-4368 VAPAAV
+4368 VAPVAV
-4374 TNGPMAYTFKR
+4374 TNGPIAYTFKR
-4385 FTQNGNP
+4385 FTQNGSD
-4392 FGNAPSISKTFSTL
+4392 FGTAASVTKTFSTL
-4406 DSTNIAIVAEY
+4406 DSTNIAVVAEY
-4417 DGRSIL
+4417 EGRSIL
-4423 PVVVNVSV
+4423 PVLVGVSV
-4431 NYTNPVPL
+4431 NYTNPVPM

-4449 DRSMRGT
+4449 DRSMRSA
-4456 PEPQIVLT
+4456 PEPQVVLT
-4464 NAQSAVQPVV
+4464 NAQSLVQAVVP
-4474 ASGGQWST
+4474 SGGQWST

-4488 TYSTPPIVLTTGMD
+4488 TYSTPPIVIATGMD
-4502 GTNQVWISKAQDLS
+4502 GTNQVWISKAQDLT
-4516 GLTLDRTNV
+4516 GLTLDRTNG
-4525 YAAMVDATPPVQP
+4525 YAAVVDATPPGQP
-4538 VFSLVSSNASSVVL
+4538 VVSIVSSNATSVTL

-4560 QDLAGFRVYLVQTN
+4560 QDLAALRVYMRPTN
-4574 FTTLAGLSPITGL
+4574 YSTLAGLSPITGL
-4587 APSARNFQVS
+4587 APSARSFQIS
-4597 NLSLDTDYYIAVIA
+4597 NLSLDTDYFVAVVA
-4611 SDIAGNSAGTVTPLK
+4611 SDVAGNSASTVSPIK
-4626 IKLPTTLPPK
+4626 INLPTTLPPR
-4636 VTIDVAAVG
+4636 VTIDVTAIG
-4645 PNSARISWTGYDT
+4645 PNSARVSWAGYDT
-4658 SALFGFSGF
+4658 SALFGFSRF
-4667 RLYMKDSP
+4667 KLYMKESS
-4675 FAIVNG
+4675 FVNVTG
-4681 MTPSASFDAQT
+4681 MTPSATFDSAT
-4692 RQAQVDALDRSKK
+4692 REAQVDTLDRSKK

-4721 VVTTRQWSDPYAGNI
+4721 IVTTRQWSDPYAGNI
-4736 AANLTIGGIDQTVD
+4736 SANLTIGGIDQTVD
-4750 IYQTMVV
+4750 IYQTMIV
-4757 TNGVTLTINAGT
+4757 TNGATLTIKAGS
-4769 TLRFAPG
+4769 TLRFAKG
-4776 SGIVVD
+4776 AGINVE
-4782 QGLIMAQGTAL
+4782 QGLIMAEGTAL
-4793 DPIVLTSSSDTNG
+4793 DPIVLTSSSDVSG
-4806 GSPAAGDWA
+4806 GGAAAGDWS
-4815 GLVVRGNAAN
+4815 GLLIKGSAAS

-4843 NATPVVDAFSAVY
+4843 NASPAVDAFSAVY
-4856 NAPSGLRLTNGAAL
+4856 NFPCGLRLTNGAVL
-4870 TTKDALISLNQVG
+4870 TTKDALINLNQVG
-4883 AMQSDTSRLMV
+4883 AMQSDTSRLTLL
-4894 WNSVIKNNATNA
+4894 NSVIKNNVTNA
-4906 WARGSLGLVATQN
+4906 WARGSLALVATQN
-4919 WWGTPLQADVVSR
+4919 WWGTPLQSEVASR
-4932 LTGNVDARGFLESEP
+4932 LAGNVDSSAFLEYEP
-4947 LLTPAAGIVGGLTR
+4947 LLTPAAGVVGGLSK

-4969 KFACRTAESMRAS
+4969 RFACRTAESMRAS
-4982 EDSAFKGT
+4982 ENSAFVGE
-4990 FFAPFASRQI
+4990 FFAPFAPGRI
-5000 FQLSDGGGHKSIFV
+5000 FQLSDGAGHKNIFV
-5014 QFRSTTGDTNTPLL
+5014 QYRSTTGETNAPIL
-5028 LQVEYVTSGPQII
+5028 LQVDYVTSGPQII

-5049 VISRPL
+5049 IISRPL
-5055 LVTGIAT
+5055 LVTGLAT

-5076 VLADSVTTGIYS
+5076 VLANSVSAGVYS
-5088 RRWDMRTLSPGIHRV
+5088 RTWDMRTLSPGIHRV

-5128 PAPFIVTPASDGI
+5128 PAPSIVTPASDGI
-5141 QAQTTVSV
+5141 QAQATVTI

-5157 GLRLTDNGTLLATSV
+5157 GLRLTDNGTLLATAT

-5177 GFKFDNMVLVEG
+5177 GFKFENMSLMEG
-5189 ANELVVIAY
+5189 ANEFVVIAY

-5267 KSLVLSLTTYAVQGL
+5267 KSLLLNLSTYAVQGL

-5292 GYDDAGNHSPMSSLV
+5292 GYDDAGNRSPLSGLV
-5307 SLKYDATAPS
+5307 SLKYDATAPT
-5317 FNISYDKSP
+5317 FTISYDKTP
-5326 PVGVGP
+5326 PVGLGP
-5332 VQVTLTAS
+5332 VQITLTAS
-5340 EPLTGTPG
+5340 EPLSGTPG

-5357 PISLN
+5357 PVSLN
-5362 LTNVSASSYVT
+5362 LTNVSASAFVT
-5373 AIVISNTTLSG
+5373 AIVISNTTPSG
-5384 LAIWNVS
+5384 LGIWNAS

-5396 GNVFNGAPAGQP
+5396 GNTFNGAPAGQP
-5408 FNIDVIQPVGSIATL
+5408 FIIDVIQPTGIIVVQ

-5433 TNVSVNLTLSKPAKT
+5433 TNASVNLTLSKPAKT
-5448 GTPPIIKFTP
+5448 GTPPIVKFTP
-5458 PIGAEVGVTM
+5458 PTGDEVGITM
-5468 SGTGTNWVGL
+5468 SGTGSNWVGL
-5478 LPLQTSMGS
+5478 LPLQSSMGS

-5496 VDALDNTGTNIT
+5496 VDPLDNTGTNIT
-5508 SGAVLEI
+5508 SGSTLEI

-5525 TPTNFVARTI
+5525 TPTNIVAQTV
-5535 VGGLVRLTWNAV
+5535 VGGVVRMSWNSV

-5556 REPGSN
+5556 REAGSN
-5562 TTAPTALVADN
+5562 ATAPTTLVADN
-5573 LSTNGLDDLPSADGR
+5573 ISTNRWDDVPPADGR

-5602 NPSKIVVGVS
+5602 NPSKIVVGLS
-5612 DRTPPGAPTN
+5612 DRTPPGAPLN
-5622 VAAELASSGVQISW
+5622 VAAELASSGVRVSW
-5636 RPPAGEKPFK
+5636 QPPIGEKPYK
-5646 YLVYRNGVLIG
+5646 YLVYRNGQLIG
-5657 STSTGTNLVDA
+5657 STSTTTNLVDA
-5668 PPRGVASYTVSSADV
+5668 PPRGVAAYTVSSADV
-5683 TGNENLSTPATIDM
+5683 TGNENLSAPASIEM

-5724 TAIGFNVYR
+5724 TAISFNVYR
-5733 NGIKQNASALTVAS
+5733 KGIRQNSGTLAVTS
-5747 YTDNLPVGNDAI
+5747 YTDNLPAGADAI
-5759 EYVVRAVNAK
+5759 EYAVRAVNAK
-5769 SEESAPRVVK
+5769 GEESAPRIVK
-5779 IYSVTLDLL
+5779 VYSVTLDLL
-5788 ANAGGDTVSKP
+5788 ANAAGGTASNP
-5799 LVTRYFDNYRVSVTN
+5799 LVTRYFDSYRASVTN
-5814 LTVNNVFPLET
+5814 LTLSSGFPLET
-5825 VELRRVAGGGVTTTQ
+5825 VELRRLAGGGVITTQ

-5846 SVASGNWYNRDV
+5846 TVAAGNWYNRDV
-5858 VFASATTV
+5858 VFASATAV

-5874 VIQSSDLGGSSVIY
+5874 VIQTGDLGGSSVTY

-5896 VLEPSLMMSLSASQP
+5896 VLEPSLMMSLSAGQP
-5911 PLAGGLTDFDVRLY
+5911 PLAGGLTDFDVKLY

-5932 NVIVVREN
+5932 NVIVAREN
-5940 GAAPGDVYVAV
+5940 GAAPGDIYVAV

-5976 GRGYVRVTPDGSI
+5976 GRGYVRVAPGASI
-5989 NFTVAAVLVPEALGS
+5989 NFTVSAVLVPEALAL

-6009 FEVAASRIYYRL
+6009 FEAAASRIYYRL
-6021 GNPEVLESGPIS
+6021 GTPDVLESGPIS

-6038 SLRQTDYFGTAST
+6038 TLRQTDYFGTAST
-6051 DKTGYSNEDPIVI
+6051 DRTGYSNDDPIVI

-6112 PGFGGTLMLWAA
+6112 PGFGGSLMLWAA

-6129 DQLNQAQVSVYKMY
+6129 DQLNQVQVSVYKMY

-6202 GAGFQVEQG
+6202 GADFQVEQG

-6216 GFRLKASPNAPD
+6216 AFRLKATPNAPD
-6228 KAVIEFDVR
+6228 KAVIQFDVR

-6290 KDLKG
+6290 KDLQG
-6295 VTLVAPTNV
+6295 IELIPPTNV
-6304 TWMNVNLP
+6304 TWMSVNLP
-6312 VSDDGTIH
+6312 VSADGRIH

-6334 VFTPPSD
+6334 VFTPPAD
-6341 TPLNYYNDFI
+6341 TPLDYYNDFI

-6407 PSITDGNGLVTVDG
+6407 PSITDSNGLVTVDG

-6436 SSTVGTITVVP
+6436 NSTVGTITVVP

-6518 QNYGLLE
+6518 KNYGLLE
-6525 MTDVTIEGA
+6525 MTDLTIKGA
-6534 ETGGGKLTPLI
+6534 EMSGGVLTPLI
-6545 EFIPV
+6545 EYVPV
-6550 LLPMQKVE
+6550 LLPMQTIE
-6558 VPFTFAYNASA
+6558 VPFTFTYNYAA
-6569 GTTTNTTQSLKRQ
+6569 VTTTQSLKKLRT
-6582 RIPDSD
+6582 PDSD

-6617 ARERCISDLDP
+6617 ARERCVSDLDP

-6645 GAIGSAQEFIVG
+6645 GAIGSAQEFVIG

-6670 LPLPDSGPFS
+6670 LPIPDSGPFS

-6708 DGTSRPIA
+6708 DGSSRPIA
-6716 SIKVGDR
+6716 SVKVGDR
-6723 VKTGSYAGNV
+6723 VKTGSNAGNT
-6733 AEVREVFTRDQTPVR
+6733 AQVRAVFARDRTPVR
-6748 KLTISDGLEH
+6748 KLTLSDGLEH
-6758 GVDREIITTDE
+6758 GVDREIITTDD

-6777 GWMAACNLKGGD
+6777 GWIAASNLKAGD
-6789 YLVDSNNERIKV
+6789 LLVDPNNARIKV
-6801 LTNHKLDKA
+6801 LANHKLEKA
-6810 IRVHSFQLK
+6810 IRVYSFQLS

-6827 GVLVRDMCGLGGVKQ
+6827 GVLVRDMCGLGGALQ
-6842 VAAGKGVAQ
+6842 VAAGKGAAR